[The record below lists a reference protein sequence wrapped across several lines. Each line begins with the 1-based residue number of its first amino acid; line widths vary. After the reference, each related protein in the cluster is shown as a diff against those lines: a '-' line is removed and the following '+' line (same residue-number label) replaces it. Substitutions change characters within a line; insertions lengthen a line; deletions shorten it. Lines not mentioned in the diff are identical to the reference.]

1 MSFLRNDI
9 PRSTRQRNR
18 RSTVEFLGAL
28 AKRDVISDQET
39 LIVAYGLVARYDTQ
53 EATRSI
59 C

>member
-9 PRSTRQRNR
+9 PKNTRQKNR

-39 LIVAYGLVARYDTQ
+39 LIVAYGLVAR
-53 EATRSI
+53 
-59 C
+59 